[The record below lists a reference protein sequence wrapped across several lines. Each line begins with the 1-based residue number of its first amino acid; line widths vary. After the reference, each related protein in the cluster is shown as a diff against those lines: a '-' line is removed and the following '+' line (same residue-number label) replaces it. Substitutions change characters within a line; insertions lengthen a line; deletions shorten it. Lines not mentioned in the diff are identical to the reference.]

1 MSIAALVIVAPL
13 VAAILAL
20 SLQRRPAA
28 LAVAGAAV
36 ALVAALVTLRR
47 VVDGE
52 RFSATLPG
60 LPDVPL
66 RLVVDPLGALVSLTV
81 AVVSAFV
88 LVYAVGYMAGERDQV
103 RFFAGMGLFVSAMQ
117 ILVLAGDWILLLAAW
132 ELIGVASWLLIGF
145 WFERPGIGGAATR
158 AFLVTRL
165 ADAGLYV
172 GIFAVITATG
182 STAIADAGDLSGV
195 PATVA
200 GLGFLVAVI
209 GKSAQAPLQGWLM
222 DAMVGPSPVSAL
234 LHAATLVIAGVVL
247 LTRAVP
253 FLSPGLLLTIGLIG
267 GISSVITGL
276 TAFGQRDLKRL
287 LAASTS
293 SQLGLMLI
301 AIGAG
306 SVPAAVFHLVTH
318 AAMKSSLFLAAGV
331 FQHDRESTA
340 FDRLSGIGRVRRKT
354 FAALVVAGLALAG
367 VPPLAGF
374 WSKDS
379 IIAAAIDSS
388 RAPVLV
394 PLAVAG
400 SALTGVYIGR
410 AIRLLWQPGGAPSG
424 ATGVNA
430 HGSRWMGTGLG
441 VLAALAASLGFA
453 ATFVD
458 RLLGV
463 PVPESLAATLLGL
476 TAAVLGLLT
485 GWYLSVERLPH
496 SVRQTLL
503 DGFRLDGGL
512 AGLVGRPLLAL
523 ADRCDQLDR
532 IIHAGVLG
540 IGRLALGFSS
550 VNRSLDGRIHGGVN
564 RVGTASLTTARA
576 SRVFDEQGLD
586 GLIADLVHQTRRFS
600 ALARRLQTGLVH
612 RELLVAVAGAAVV
625 LLLVLIF

>member
-1 MSIAALVIVAPL
+1 MSIAALVILAPL
-13 VAAILAL
+13 VSAILAL
-20 SLQRRPAA
+20 SLRRHPATI
-28 LAVAGAAV
+28 AVAGAAV
-36 ALVAALVTLRR
+36 ALIAAIVTIIR
-47 VVDGE
+47 VTDGE
-52 RFSATLPG
+52 RFATTLPG

-66 RLVVDPLGALVSLTV
+66 RLVVDPPGALFSVTV
-81 AVVSAFV
+81 AVVSALV
-88 LVYAVGYMAGERDQV
+88 LVYAVGYMTGERDQV
-103 RFFAGMGLFVSAMQ
+103 RFFAGMGLFVGAMQ

-145 WFERPGIGGAATR
+145 WFERPGIGAAATR
-158 AFLVTRL
+158 AFLVTRA

-172 GIFAVITATG
+172 GVFATVTATG
-182 STAIADAGDLSGV
+182 STAIAAAGDLSGV

-200 GLGFLVAVI
+200 GLGMLVAVI
-209 GKSAQAPLQGWLM
+209 GKSAQAPLHGWLM
-222 DAMVGPSPVSAL
+222 DAMVGPTPVSAL
-234 LHAATLVIAGVVL
+234 LHAATLVVAGVVL

-253 FLSPGLLLTIGLIG
+253 FLPPGVLLTIGLVG
-267 GISSVITGL
+267 GISSIMTGL

-293 SQLGLMLI
+293 SQLGLMLL

-306 SVPAAVFHLVTH
+306 SIPAAVFHLVTH

-340 FDRLSGIGRVRRKT
+340 FADLRGIGRVRRKT
-354 FAALVVAGLALAG
+354 FGALVVAGLALAG

-379 IIAAAIDSS
+379 IIAAAIDSPH
-388 RAPVLV
+388 APLLV

-400 SALTGVYIGR
+400 AALTGVYIGR
-410 AIRLLWQPGGAPSG
+410 AIRLLWRPAGAPSG
-424 ATGVNA
+424 AMGVNT

-453 ATFVD
+453 ATLVD
-458 RLLGV
+458 SLLGV
-463 PVPESLAATLLGL
+463 PVPEGLAATLLGL

-503 DGFRLDGGL
+503 VGFRLDGGL
-512 AGLVGRPLLAL
+512 AGRPLLAV
-523 ADRCDQLDR
+523 ADRCDRLDR
-532 IIHAGVLG
+532 IVHAGVLG
-540 IGRLALGFSS
+540 IGRLALGLSS
-550 VNRSLDGRIHGGVN
+550 ANRSLDDGIQDEVN
-564 RVGTASLTTARA
+564 RVGTASLRTARA
-576 SRVFDEQGLD
+576 SRVLDEQGLD
-586 GLIADLVHQTRRFS
+586 RLIAGLVQQIRRLS
-600 ALARRLQTGLVH
+600 LQARRLQSGLVS
-612 RELLVAVAGAAVV
+612 RELLVAVAGAGVV

>member
-66 RLVVDPLGALVSLTV
+66 HLVVDPLGALVSLTV

-172 GIFAVITATG
+172 GILAVITATG

-318 AAMKSSLFLAAGV
+318 AAMKSSLFLATGV

-379 IIAAAIDSS
+379 IIAAAIVSS

-400 SALTGVYIGR
+400 SALTGVYMAR
-410 AIRLLWQPGGAPSG
+410 AIRLLWQPGGATSR
-424 ATGVNA
+424 ATGTA
-430 HGSRWMGTGLG
+430 ARGGWWMGAGLG
-441 VLAALAASLGFA
+441 VLVVLAASLGVVA
-453 ATFVD
+453 ALID
-458 RLLGV
+458 SLLGV
-463 PVPESLAATLLGL
+463 PVPEGLAATLLGL
-476 TAAVLGLLT
+476 SAAVLGLLS
-485 GWYLSVERLPH
+485 GWYLSVERLP
-496 SVRQTLL
+496 RPAGQMLL
-503 DGFRLDGGL
+503 NGFRMGSGL
-512 AGLVGRPLLAL
+512 AGLVGHPLLAL
-523 ADRCDQLDR
+523 ANRCDQFDH

-540 IGRLALGFSS
+540 AGKRALGLSALG
-550 VNRSLDGRIHGGVN
+550 RTLDDGVHDEVN
-564 RVGTASLTTARA
+564 RVGIASLLTARA
-576 SRVFDEQGLD
+576 SRVLDEQALD
-586 GLIADLVHQTRRFS
+586 GLIADLVTQTRRFS
-600 ALARRLQTGLVH
+600 VLARRLQTGLVH
-612 RELLVAVAGAAVV
+612 RELLLAVAGAAVV
-625 LLLVLIF
+625 LILVLVF

>member
-20 SLQRRPAA
+20 SLRRRPAA

-36 ALVAALVTLRR
+36 ALIAALVTLRR

-52 RFSATLPG
+52 RFSTTLPG

-66 RLVVDPLGALVSLTV
+66 RLVVDPLGALFSVTV

-88 LVYAVGYMAGERDQV
+88 LVYAVGYMAGERDQA
-103 RFFAGMGLFVSAMQ
+103 RFFAGMGLFVAAMQ

-145 WFERPGIGGAATR
+145 WFERPGVGGAATR
-158 AFLVTRL
+158 AFLVTRV

-172 GIFAVITATG
+172 GIFAVVTATG
-182 STAIADAGDLSGV
+182 STAIAAAGDLSGV

-209 GKSAQAPLQGWLM
+209 GKSAQAPLHGWLM
-222 DAMVGPSPVSAL
+222 DAMVGPTPVSAL
-234 LHAATLVIAGVVL
+234 LHAATLVVAGVVL

-253 FLSPGLLLTIGLIG
+253 LLPPGVLLAIGLVG
-267 GISSVITGL
+267 GISSVVTGL

-306 SVPAAVFHLVTH
+306 SIPAAVFHLVTH

-340 FDRLSGIGRVRRKT
+340 FAKLSGIGRVRRKT
-354 FAALVVAGLALAG
+354 FGALVVAGLALAG

-388 RAPVLV
+388 RAPLLV

-424 ATGVNA
+424 ATGGDG

-441 VLAALAASLGFA
+441 VLAVLAASLGVV
-453 ATFVD
+453 ATLVD
-458 RLLGV
+458 SLLGV
-463 PVPESLAATLLGL
+463 PVPEGLAATLLGL
-476 TAAVLGLLT
+476 TAAVVGLLA
-485 GWYLSVERLPH
+485 GWYLSLEQLPH

-532 IIHAGVLG
+532 IVHAGVLG

-550 VNRSLDGRIHGGVN
+550 ANRNLDDGIHGEVN
-564 RVGTASLTTARA
+564 RVGVASLRTARA
-576 SRVFDEQGLD
+576 SQIFDEQGLD
-586 GLIADLVHQTRRFS
+586 GLIADLVRRTRRFS
-600 ALARRLQTGLVH
+600 ILARRLQTGLVH

-625 LLLVLIF
+625 LLLVLVF

>member
-13 VAAILAL
+13 VAAIMTL
-20 SLQRRPAA
+20 SLRRRPAA

-36 ALVAALVTLRR
+36 ALIAALVTLSR
-47 VVDGE
+47 VAGGD
-52 RFSATLPG
+52 RFAATLPG
-60 LPDVPL
+60 LPDIPL
-66 RLVVDPLGALVSLTV
+66 RLVVDPLGALFSATV
-81 AVVSAFV
+81 AVVSTFV

-103 RFFAGMGLFVSAMQ
+103 RFFAGMSLFVAAMQ
-117 ILVLAGDWILLLAAW
+117 VLVLAGDWILLLAAW

-145 WFERPGIGGAATR
+145 WFERPGIGAAATR
-158 AFLVTRL
+158 AFVVTRS
-165 ADAGLYV
+165 ADAGLYI

-182 STAIADAGDLSGV
+182 STAIAGAGDLSGL

-209 GKSAQAPLQGWLM
+209 GKSAQAPLHGWLM
-222 DAMVGPSPVSAL
+222 DAMVGPTPVSAL
-234 LHAATLVIAGVVL
+234 LHAATLVVAGVVL

-253 FLSPGLLLTIGLIG
+253 LLTPGLLLTVGIVG
-267 GISSVITGL
+267 GISSTVTGL

-331 FQHDRESTA
+331 FQHDQESTA
-340 FDRLSGIGRVRRKT
+340 LADLRGIGRVRRKT

-379 IIAAAIDSS
+379 IIAAAIDSP
-388 RAPVLV
+388 RPPLLV

-400 SALTGVYIGR
+400 AALTGVYIGR
-410 AIRLLWQPGGAPSG
+410 AIRLLWRPAGAPSG
-424 ATGVNA
+424 AMGVNT

-453 ATFVD
+453 ATLVD
-458 RLLGV
+458 SLLGV
-463 PVPESLAATLLGL
+463 PVPEGLAATLLGL

-503 DGFRLDGGL
+503 DGFRLDGGV
-512 AGLVGRPLLAL
+512 AGLVGRPLLAV
-523 ADRCDQLDR
+523 ADRCDRLDR
-532 IIHAGVLG
+532 IVHAGVLG
-540 IGRLALGFSS
+540 LGRLALGFSS
-550 VNRSLDGRIHGGVN
+550 ANRSLDGRIHEGVN
-564 RVGTASLTTARA
+564 RVGSASLRTARA
-576 SRVFDEQGLD
+576 SRVLDEQGLD
-586 GLIADLVHQTRRFS
+586 GLIADLVHQTRRLS
-600 ALARRLQTGLVH
+600 LQARRLQTGLVH
-612 RELLVAVAGAAVV
+612 RELLLAVAGAAIV